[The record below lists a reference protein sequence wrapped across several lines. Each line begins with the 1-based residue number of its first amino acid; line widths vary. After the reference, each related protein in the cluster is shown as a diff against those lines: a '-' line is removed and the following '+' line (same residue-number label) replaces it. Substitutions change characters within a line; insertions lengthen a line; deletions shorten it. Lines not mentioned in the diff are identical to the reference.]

1 MYKTIPTFSFIALL
15 ASLTLA
21 CGPVQ
26 SDSGGEDDGGDVPD
40 AREAPN
46 FDAWTPPP
54 DASGSCSKMDIL
66 FVIDD
71 SGSMAQEQAN
81 LAQNF
86 PLFIQVL
93 EDRNLD
99 YRVGVTTT
107 GRTYTYTDFLG
118 FPNTQEG
125 DDGELLQRC
134 DMTQRWV
141 SPTDPNPAQT
151 FACAA
156 EVGTNGPI
164 DEMPLA
170 VTKAAFTEQI
180 ANGTNAGFL
189 RDDALLALVIL
200 TDENDCSYEQSVS
213 LGLLDF
219 LCESDMEPVQTYV
232 DTLDTVKEE
241 RGRWATAVIAGPTN
255 CSSEFGDAAE
265 ATRLQ
270 EFVDITGDNAV
281 FSSICEGDLTIGL
294 EAALDTFEQACNSF
308 PPIE

>member
-1 MYKTIPTFSFIALL
+1 MYKTTTTLAFL

-21 CGPVQ
+21 CGPTM
-26 SDSGGEDDGGDVPD
+26 SDAGGQDDDGDQTD
-40 AREAPN
+40 ARGPN
-46 FDAWTPPP
+46 FDAWVPPP
-54 DASGSCSKMDIL
+54 LVDANNSCSKMDIL
-66 FVIDD
+66 FVVDN

-99 YRVGVTTT
+99 YRVGITTT

-118 FPNTQEG
+118 LPTTQNG

-134 DMTQRWV
+134 DMTNRWV
-141 SPTDPNPAQT
+141 SPTDPTPAQT

-156 EVGTNGPI
+156 EVGTSGPA

-170 VTKAAFTEQI
+170 VTKAAFTEQVT
-180 ANGTNAGFL
+180 NGTNAGFL
-189 RDDALLALVIL
+189 RDDALLAIVIL

-213 LGLLDF
+213 LGFFEF
-219 LCESDMEPVQTYV
+219 LCESNMEPVQTYV
-232 DTLDTVKEE
+232 NTLDMVKGE
-241 RGRWATAVIAGPTN
+241 RGRWATAVIAGPTD
-255 CSSEFGDAAE
+255 CSSEFGDAAR

-270 EFVDITGDNAV
+270 EFVTLTGDNAV
-281 FSSICEGDLTIGL
+281 FSSICEGDLTVGL
-294 EAALDTFEQACNSF
+294 EAALDTFEQACNAF